1 MRVASA
7 NSSNFI
13 LSPPLTS
20 VYELNHAKKSSM
32 ADIAQHILRY
42 DIFYGVGAM
51 LFTALAPRVNYWQ
64 LIPRKPP
71 HSDQHA
77 VSVTVTK
84 TATVTRNPS
93 TTTATTPNTVY
104 ATVTNQVTS
113 VSRYIQYLTKYT
125 HYPVDSETPCITFTH
140 TYSSSPV
147 ATPMW
152 NATAV
157 NGVSPDA
164 TTTFSAPGWDTLILF
179 SMYTI
184 TTIWLLYY
192 FLSRP
197 IDNDLD
203 EFNYHK
209 ELLEFRFEAEKKKHL
224 ETIDVMK
231 QLEPLLVK
239 TTKENATLSLRAKAT
254 NILFQKLGVYEEGSG
269 DPDNKTLAKMVE
281 AKINAISALRLEME
295 NLAKANSIHVASKS
309 NIEKVIQERLY
320 RGWNAQ
326 LHQKQAQ
333 VDHWRSHFTQMAD
346 EAILETERL
355 RKETER
361 LRKENYALNGRLEG

>member
-1 MRVASA
+1 
-7 NSSNFI
+7 
-13 LSPPLTS
+13 
-20 VYELNHAKKSSM
+20 
-32 ADIAQHILRY
+32 
-42 DIFYGVGAM
+42 
-51 LFTALAPRVNYWQ
+51 
-64 LIPRKPP
+64 
-71 HSDQHA
+71 
-77 VSVTVTK
+77 
-84 TATVTRNPS
+84 
-93 TTTATTPNTVY
+93 
-104 ATVTNQVTS
+104 
-113 VSRYIQYLTKYT
+113 
-125 HYPVDSETPCITFTH
+125 
-140 TYSSSPV
+140 
-147 ATPMW
+147 
-152 NATAV
+152 
-157 NGVSPDA
+157 
-164 TTTFSAPGWDTLILF
+164 
-179 SMYTI
+179 MYTI

-346 EAILETERL
+346 EAMLETERL